1 MAAKKTTQA
10 APAGYAEAMTEIESI
25 CEYKSRTLPDA
36 ASRAIRA
43 KAPSPDDH
51 LRQLQF
57 ALKNKLRVGV
67 RVDMPEGVVEIVM
80 TPLGIAGGRFRGR
93 DVEKEAERTLPLSR
107 IQAVWLS

>member
-1 MAAKKTTQA
+1 MIDEQGNTISPRTKAVAADSKGA
-10 APAGYAEAMTEIESI
+10 DAE
-25 CEYKSRTLPDA
+25 L
-36 ASRAIRA
+36 AIA
-43 KAPSPDDH
+43 DSLLSNENKEPEVDDH

-57 ALKNKLRVGV
+57 ALKNKLRVGI
-67 RVDMPEGVVEIVM
+67 RVEMPEGMSEFEM